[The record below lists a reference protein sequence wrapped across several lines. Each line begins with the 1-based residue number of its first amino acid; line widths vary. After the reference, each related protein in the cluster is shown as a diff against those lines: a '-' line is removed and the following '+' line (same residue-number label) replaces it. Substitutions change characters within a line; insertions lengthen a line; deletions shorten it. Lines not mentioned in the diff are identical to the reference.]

1 MIEKENLIIV
11 MEEQLTALVIAR
23 ERQSGTLKNDF
34 ADNPIEKWA
43 KDLNRHFSRL

>member
-1 MIEKENLIIV
+1 MREKESLIIV
-11 MEEQLTALVIAR
+11 MEELTALVIAR
-23 ERQSGTLKNDF
+23 ERQSGTLTNDF